1 MIYLL
6 WLYFQDPLTSV
17 PAPDSLASW
26 WPFAMAFLSLVVAG
40 ISAAFAAWVKLSEKK
55 VDGKT
60 SLDAAEAKAKVDRLR
75 AEFDDQEKFRNTLM
89 EAFEKSLE
97 ENEKLRASI
106 AKRDQLI
113 AELRGKVESMRLRIM
128 SLEKSVCVVQ
138 SEEKTKLTKISPTDT
153 LRDRVEKELKAEKE
167 KIE

>member
-1 MIYLL
+1 
-6 WLYFQDPLTSV
+6 
-17 PAPDSLASW
+17 
-26 WPFAMAFLSLVVAG
+26 MAFFSLVVAG
-40 ISAAFAAWVKLSEKK
+40 ISAAFSAWVKLSEKK
-55 VDGKT
+55 VVGKT

-113 AELRGKVESMRLRIM
+113 AELRGKVESMRLRIL

-138 SEEKTKLTKISPTDT
+138 DGETKLTKISPTDT
-153 LRDRVEKELKAEKE
+153 LQDRVKKELKAEKE
-167 KIE
+167 EIE

>member
-1 MIYLL
+1 MIDLL
-6 WLYFQDPLTSV
+6 LCVQDPVVLTGV

-106 AKRDQLI
+106 AKRDELI
-113 AELRGKVESMRLRIM
+113 AELRGKVESMRLRIL

-138 SEEKTKLTKISPTDT
+138 DGEAKLTKISPTDT
-153 LRDRVEKELKAEKE
+153 LQDRVKKELKAEKE
-167 KIE
+167 EIE

>member
-1 MIYLL
+1 
-6 WLYFQDPLTSV
+6 
-17 PAPDSLASW
+17 
-26 WPFAMAFLSLVVAG
+26 MAFLSLVVAG